1 VLKKTIVYEDFNGN
15 QVSEDFFFHLSRA
28 ELVEMEL
35 STEGGLHEHL
45 QKIIAAEDGKTI
57 IALFKDILLR
67 AYGRRSPDG
76 KRFVKNA
83 TLREE
88 FESTEAYSALF
99 MELVTDA
106 EKAAEFINGI
116 VPQGLSDEVAKVTGA
131 DLAVVPNE
139 PQVVTRAQIREMSQE
154 EQGDLARRIVAG
166 EVKIE
171 S

>member
-83 TLREE
+83 ALREE

-99 MELVTDA
+99 IELVTDA